1 MHANTHVRSSV
12 GRFRHA
18 VSVAVLVGACLSLAA
33 DFTYCVLL
41 SCGYL
46 KCLSSADG
54 ITLSYFCPSWR
65 VQRQERARD
74 NLRA

>member
-18 VSVAVLVGACLSLAA
+18 VSVAVRAA

-41 SCGYL
+41 SCDHL
-46 KCLSSADG
+46 KCLSSANG
-54 ITLSYFCPSWR
+54 ITLS
-65 VQRQERARD
+65 
-74 NLRA
+74 